1 MEQSESH
8 PLEALIADVNEIA
21 SELALLEADA
31 GLLLERTNRLA
42 MELALLRTERKY

>member
-1 MEQSESH
+1 MQQSEPH

-31 GLLLERTNRLA
+31 GLLLERANRLA
-42 MELALLRTERKY
+42 MELALLSTESK